1 MTDHR
6 LFFAVRPSR
15 QAAARAWRLATELQR
30 DYGGRVIPPE
40 RLHVTLALVS
50 RTPGPPD
57 SSAVDHAGRAA
68 ATVALRPFTVALN
81 RLQKWTPIVLV
92 GDEGV
97 IGLELLHAALARAL
111 GRDPDAGFVAHMSL
125 VWNSDPIAERTVEPF
140 RWSVGEFLLIHSVR
154 GDSRHDVLGRWPLD
168 VSAAP

>member
-15 QAAARAWRLATELQR
+15 QAAMRAWRLATELQR
-30 DYGGRVIPPE
+30 DHGGRPIPPE
-40 RLHVTLALVS
+40 RLHITLALVS
-50 RTPGPPD
+50 RTSGPPD
-57 SSAVDHAGRAA
+57 ARVVDQAAQAA
-68 ATVALRPFTVALN
+68 AAVAVRPFTVALN

-111 GRDPDAGFVAHMSL
+111 GREPDSGFVAHMSL
-125 VWNSDPIAERTVEPF
+125 VWNADPIAERTVEPF
-140 RWSVGEFLLIHSVR
+140 RWNVGDILLIHSVR
-154 GDSRHDVLGRWPLD
+154 GDSRHDVLGRWPLAIPPAD
-168 VSAAP
+168 